1 MMLTPCSRLAAHYL
15 TELHAAL
22 VEDPLDEQLEEAVA
36 ARPEASLAQ
45 LPVRG
50 NELCH
55 HGAGLFEAVH
65 ACRARVPVLELGV
78 VGEAGQREEETQLA
92 VVLLGGTALLQTVE
106 ALDCLLHA
114 ELQLRPTECLVRTN
128 GVLICSWLNWNLRSF
143 RRYFIVTN
151 DFVDSVQL
159 RILFTYH

>member
-1 MMLTPCSRLAAHYL
+1 MILTRRSRLAARYL

-22 VEDPLDEQLEEAVA
+22 VQDPLDEQLEEAVA
-36 ARPEASLAQ
+36 TRPEAGLAQ

-50 NELCH
+50 NELGH
-55 HGAGLFEAVH
+55 HGAGLLEAVH

-92 VVLLGGTALLQTVE
+92 VVILGGTALLQTVE

-128 GVLICSWLNWNLRSF
+128 GVLI
-143 RRYFIVTN
+143 
-151 DFVDSVQL
+151 
-159 RILFTYH
+159 LFLA

>member
-1 MMLTPCSRLAAHYL
+1 MIPTQCSRLAAAHYL

-22 VEDPLDEQLEEAVA
+22 VQDPLDEQLEEAVA
-36 ARPEASLAQ
+36 TRPEASLAQ

-50 NELCH
+50 NELGH

-78 VGEAGQREEETQLA
+78 VGEAGQRQEETQLA
-92 VVLLGGTALLQTVE
+92 VVLLAGTALLQTVE

-128 GVLICSWLNWNLRSF
+128 GVLILLL
-143 RRYFIVTN
+143 V
-151 DFVDSVQL
+151 
-159 RILFTYH
+159 